1 MPIESGN
8 RRRTPAEPL
17 PVRRK
22 TSYGSAGRASR
33 ALSFSVAVRQVFGSG
48 FGTGFWLA
56 AGWLLLVAA
65 CALFATVLPVRDPL
79 DPVIVNRLN
88 APFTT
93 NWLGADGLGRDML
106 SRLVHGARVSVVIS
120 LTAVSIGMLIGG
132 SLGILAG
139 YFRGR
144 FERALMAVLDVIL
157 AFPWLVL
164 LLALVAFIG
173 QSLMAISLAIG
184 LLWIPAYA
192 RVARANTLSVVQREY
207 VLAARAMGASTLRIL
222 LREVL
227 PNVILPVLAYGL
239 VAMGLVVI
247 VESALAF
254 LGLSVEAPQP
264 TWGGMIAEG
273 KRHLAIAP
281 HVALVPSITMFLTV
295 LSLNYVGDRLRS
307 RFEVKESNL

>member
-1 MPIESGN
+1 MPVENVKRPRVPS
-8 RRRTPAEPL
+8 EPL
-17 PVRRK
+17 PPRR
-22 TSYGSAGRASR
+22 SAGGSAARTSR

-48 FGTGFWLA
+48 FGAGFWLA
-56 AGWLLLVAA
+56 AAWLLIVIF
-65 CALFATVLPVRDPL
+65 CAIFADFLPVRDPL
-79 DPVIVNRLN
+79 DPVIANRLN
-88 APFTT
+88 PPLTS

-120 LTAVSIGMLIGG
+120 LTAVSIGMIIGG
-132 SLGILAG
+132 TLGILAG
-139 YFRGR
+139 FFRGH
-144 FERALMAVLDVIL
+144 FERALMAVLDIIL

-173 QSLMAISLAIG
+173 QSLTAISVAIG

-222 LREVL
+222 WREVL

-239 VAMGLVVI
+239 VAMGLVII

-264 TWGGMIAEG
+264 TWGGMISEG
-273 KRHLAIAP
+273 KRHLATAV

-307 RFEVKESNL
+307 RFEVRESNL

>member
-1 MPIESGN
+1 
-8 RRRTPAEPL
+8 
-17 PVRRK
+17 
-22 TSYGSAGRASR
+22 
-33 ALSFSVAVRQVFGSG
+33 VAVRQVFGSG
-48 FGTGFWLA
+48 FGAGFWLA
-56 AGWLLLVAA
+56 AAWLLLVIF
-65 CALFATVLPVRDPL
+65 CAIFADFLPVRDPL
-79 DPVIVNRLN
+79 DPVIANRLN
-88 APFTT
+88 PPLTT

-106 SRLVHGARVSVVIS
+106 ARLVHGARVSVVIS
-120 LTAVSIGMLIGG
+120 LTAVSIGMVIGG
-132 SLGILAG
+132 TLGILAG
-139 YFRGR
+139 FFRGH

-173 QSLMAISLAIG
+173 QSLTAISVAIG

-222 LREVL
+222 WREVL

-239 VAMGLVVI
+239 VAMGLVII

-264 TWGGMIAEG
+264 TWGGMISEG
-273 KRHLAIAP
+273 KRHLATAV
-281 HVALVPSITMFLTV
+281 HVALIPSITMFLTV

-307 RFEVKESNL
+307 RFEVRESNL

>member
-1 MPIESGN
+1 
-8 RRRTPAEPL
+8 
-17 PVRRK
+17 
-22 TSYGSAGRASR
+22 
-33 ALSFSVAVRQVFGSG
+33 
-48 FGTGFWLA
+48 
-56 AGWLLLVAA
+56 
-65 CALFATVLPVRDPL
+65 
-79 DPVIVNRLN
+79 
-88 APFTT
+88 
-93 NWLGADGLGRDML
+93 ML

>member
-1 MPIESGN
+1 MPTRPSQKLT
-8 RRRTPAEPL
+8 RRGPPEPL
-17 PVRRK
+17 
-22 TSYGSAGRASR
+22 SANRSGASTGTPSR

-56 AGWLLLVAA
+56 AFWLLLIAF
-65 CALFATVLPVRDPL
+65 CAVFADVLPVRDPL
-79 DPVIVNRLN
+79 DPVIANRLN
-88 APFTT
+88 GPFTT
-93 NWLGADGLGRDML
+93 NLLGADGLGRDIL
-106 SRLVHGARVSVVIS
+106 ARLINGARVSVVIA

-132 SLGILAG
+132 TLGILAG
-139 YFRGR
+139 YFRGH
-144 FERALMAVLDVIL
+144 FERGLMAVLDVIL

-173 QSLMAISLAIG
+173 QSLMAISVAIG

-207 VLAARAMGASTLRIL
+207 VLAARAMGASTFRIL
-222 LREVL
+222 TREVL

-239 VAMGLVVI
+239 VAMGLVII

-264 TWGGMIAEG
+264 TWGGMISEG
-273 KRHLAIAP
+273 KRHLATAV
-281 HVALVPSITMFLTV
+281 HVALVPSIAMFLTV